1 MEWLW
6 VLAIGAILFGPIIW
20 VLIRERGSTGAPTRE
35 DQLNQTGIAG
45 ELRNNTGRGP
55 GVYLPRKPDE

>member
-6 VLAIGAILFGPIIW
+6 VFVLIALLLGPIAW
-20 VLIRERGSTGAPTRE
+20 VFIRERRSTGAPSRA

-55 GVYLPRKPDE
+55 GVYLPRKPDR

>member
-6 VLAIGAILFGPIIW
+6 VFALVAILLGPIGW
-20 VLIRERGSTGAPTRE
+20 VLIRERRSTGAPTRE
-35 DQLNQTGIAG
+35 DQVNQTGIAG

-55 GVYLPRKPDE
+55 GVYLPHEPDR